1 MKNNITV
8 AKVLFFLTGLTIL
21 SLGIN
26 LMTTCANFGL
36 SPWDS
41 LFIAL
46 QKNFGLTI
54 GVWMFA
60 VNITMTVIVYIND
73 KREVSLGTLFITVL
87 ISVFVDGIGYFIRDY
102 LVQIPDPVAFVT
114 GNVSIGVGIGMY
126 VSAHLMIAPHE
137 SFMMMLCKKFN
148 WSYRK
153 ADIFASI
160 GAIGVSLVLSGP
172 IFLGTIAL
180 TFTTGFI
187 IQFVMNR
194 SKKVLTRL
202 ES

>member
-21 SLGIN
+21 STGIN
-26 LMTTCANFGL
+26 IMTTCANFGL

-46 QKNFGLTI
+46 QANFGFTI
-54 GVWMFA
+54 GVWIFA
-60 VNITMTVIVYIND
+60 VNIAMTAIVYFNNKED
-73 KREVSLGTLFITVL
+73 VSLGTLLMTVL
-87 ISVFVDGIGYFIRDY
+87 ISVFVDGIGYLAKDL
-102 LVQIPDPVAFVT
+102 LVQIPDAVAFVT
-114 GNVSIGVGIGMY
+114 GNVCIGVGIGMY
-126 VSAHLMIAPHE
+126 VSTHLMIAPHE

-153 ADIFASI
+153 ADIIASI
-160 GAIGVSLVLSGP
+160 GAVVVSLALSGP
-172 IFLGTIAL
+172 IFFGTILL
-180 TFTTGFI
+180 TFSTGFI
-187 IQFVMNR
+187 IQFVMDR
-194 SKKVLTRL
+194 SKKFLAQL